1 MRIQSL
7 LLDMKNDESMV
18 KFSFYKHIASL
29 SLYMYCNFKLLAIFV
44 KYFGTSPPPN
54 PIHPRIFFFFFLISI
69 NVMYMMYLKLK
80 FSLFNKSVNNKN

>member
-44 KYFGTSPPPN
+44 KYFGTPPH
-54 PIHPRIFFFFFLISI
+54 PIHPRIFSSFFFLISL
-69 NVMYMMYLKLK
+69 NVMYIMYLNLK